1 MDPRPILESPVIY
14 RLDDLRVQ
22 LRGDGQFVADNATL
36 IGNVIL
42 EACASIWFGAVLRGD
57 NEPITIGAGSNVQDG
72 VVMHTDPGFPL
83 TLGANVT
90 VGHMAMLHG
99 CTVGDNSLVG
109 INAVLLNGARIGRN
123 CLIGAGALIPEG
135 REIPDGSLVIGSPGK
150 VKREL
155 GADEIAGL
163 ARSAEGYVA
172 KAARYRAGLAADP
185 R

>member
-1 MDPRPILESPVIY
+1 MLY
-14 RLDDLRVQ
+14 RLDELRVQ
-22 LRGDGQFVADNATL
+22 LRGDGHFVADTAAL

-42 EACASIWFGAVLRGD
+42 EAHASVWFGAVLRGD
-57 NEPITIGAGSNVQDG
+57 NEPITIGTGSNVQDG

-99 CTVGDNSLVG
+99 CTVGDNSLIG
-109 INAVLLNGARIGRN
+109 INAVVLNGAKIGRN
-123 CLIGAGALIPEG
+123 CLIGAGALVPEG

-155 GADEIAGL
+155 SADEIAGL
-163 ARSAEGYVA
+163 TRSAESYVA
-172 KAARYRAGLAADP
+172 RAARYLAGLAPDP

>member
-1 MDPRPILESPVIY
+1 MLY

-22 LRGDGQFVADNATL
+22 LNGDGHFIADNATV
-36 IGNVIL
+36 IGDVVL
-42 EACASIWFGAVLRGD
+42 EAHVNVWFGAVLRGD
-57 NEPITIGAGSNVQDG
+57 NEPITIGAGSNVQEA

-109 INAVLLNGARIGRN
+109 INAVVLNGARIGRN
-123 CLIGAGALIPEG
+123 CLIGAGALVPEG

-155 GADEIAGL
+155 SADEIAGL
-163 ARSAEGYVA
+163 TRSAESYVA
-172 KAARYRAGLAADP
+172 RAARYLAGLAPDP

>member
-1 MDPRPILESPVIY
+1 MIY

-42 EACASIWFGAVLRGD
+42 EACASVWFGAVLRGD

-99 CTVGDNSLVG
+99 CTVGENSLVG
-109 INAVLLNGARIGRN
+109 INAVVLNGARIGRN
-123 CLIGAGALIPEG
+123 CLIGAGALVPEG

-155 GADEIAGL
+155 SSEEIAGL

-172 KAARYRAGLAADP
+172 KAARYRAGLTPDP